1 MAKKRKKRKAPRR
14 HRLLRVLIIAA
25 LLIIAGAV
33 ISACMMAGECSGE
46 ALRAGFTSGV
56 RFYVRAVIVALA
68 LLLWGVATSLA
79 YARFHDAVSRRE
91 SPLATLLLAV
101 VALCLSYAWFVGA
114 VEELSSYRNV
124 WTQERVFHADEHCA
138 AISAEQDVTPVH
150 NVPLLVTQVTGK
162 VSCPECCNRLFLYRW
177 RLGTLAAFL
186 LALVILCSVTD
197 SHIDDD
203 I

>member
-1 MAKKRKKRKAPRR
+1 MAKKRKKKKTPRR

-25 LLIIAGAV
+25 LLIIVGAV
-33 ISACMMAGECSGE
+33 VSACMLAGECSGE

-56 RFYVRAVIVALA
+56 RFYARAVIVALA

-79 YARFHDAVSRRE
+79 YARFHDAISRRE
-91 SPLATLLLAV
+91 RPVATLLLV
-101 VALCLSYAWFVGA
+101 IVALCLSYAWFDGA

-138 AISAEQDVTPVH
+138 AIASEAPLTPVH
-150 NVPLLVTQVTGK
+150 NVPLLATQVQGK
-162 VSCPECCNRLFLYRW
+162 VSCPQCCDRQLLYRW

-186 LALVILCSVTD
+186 LTLVILCAVTE